1 VTTIPAEART
11 HIDDLAAFVQASPS
25 SYHAAGE
32 ARRRLVEN
40 GFTALAEAD
49 AWDLAPGGRYVVVRE
64 GSVIAF
70 VLPETVTATTPF
82 QIVGAHTDSPSFK
95 LKPKPTTV
103 GVGGWW
109 QLGWEVY
116 GGPLLNS
123 WLDRELILAGR
134 IVTLNGEEH
143 LVRTAP
149 IARIPQL
156 AIHLD
161 RGVNNDGLSL
171 DKQRQTAP
179 VWGLG
184 DAESADI
191 LALLAAGAGVDA
203 DEIGGFDIV
212 AADSQEPRVF
222 GAHEEFFAS
231 GRMDNLLSTHAAL
244 VAIQAAQPE
253 TAIAMFA
260 AFDHEEIGSS
270 TRSGA
275 AGPFHEEVLTRIL
288 AAFGAGPD
296 ERARAFAQ
304 SLHVS
309 SDVGHSVHPNY
320 PERHDGVN
328 QPVAGDGPILK
339 INASQRY
346 ATDAHGAAAWNAACR
361 RAGVPSQEFVSNN
374 TMPCGS
380 TIGPISATRLGI
392 RTVDAAHATRA
403 NALTAEHRARRQRGE
418 KHPVWDF
425 LFTYYSVKPSLM
437 ARWHPGAGVVLEDA
451 VSEPRARFRW
461 YAPGPVEGS
470 LVVDG
475 TAFDREMPAL
485 SRLIEIMLRRTAERA
500 GQFDCFGLH
509 EWAMVYRQDEHRHP
523 QPLRLGQAATDEVVE
538 SHDLRC
544 THFDAFRFYTPAAV
558 PRNRTRLTR
567 EDQPE
572 REQPGCLHAGMD
584 VYKWAIKLGPLVP
597 SELMLDAFELARD
610 IRLLDMEAAPYD
622 LSAFGVAPV
631 RIETTEGKAEYVSRQ
646 RAFAERGNS
655 LRRGILDAWRGSV
668 PGVGLSET
676 SADV

>member
-1 VTTIPAEART
+1 MTTIPTEARA

-25 SYHAAGE
+25 SYHAADE
-32 ARRRLVEN
+32 ASRRLVET
-40 GFTALAEAD
+40 GFVPLAEAD
-49 AWDLAPGGRYVVVRE
+49 AWELAPGGRYVVVRE

-70 VLPETVTATTPF
+70 ALPDTVEATTPF

-95 LKPKPTTV
+95 LKPKPTTA
-103 GVGGWW
+103 GIGGWW

-134 IVTLNGEEH
+134 IVTLDGAEH

-161 RGVNNDGLSL
+161 RGVNDGLSL

-184 DAESADI
+184 DTEAADI
-191 LALLAAGAGVDA
+191 LAVLASEAGIDA
-203 DEIGGFDIV
+203 AEIGGFDIV
-212 AADSQEPRVF
+212 AADSQAPRVF
-222 GAHEEFFAS
+222 GAHEELFAS
-231 GRMDNLLSTHAAL
+231 GRMDNLLSTHAGL
-244 VAIQAAQPE
+244 VAIQNAKPE
-253 TAIAMFA
+253 HAIAMFA

-320 PERHDGVN
+320 SERHDTVN
-328 QPVAGDGPILK
+328 QPVAGEGPILK
-339 INASQRY
+339 INANQRY

-392 RTVDAAHATRA
+392 RTVDVGAPILSMHSARE
-403 NALTAEHRARRQRGE
+403 LTA
-418 KHPVWDF
+418 
-425 LFTYYSVKPSLM
+425 
-437 ARWHPGAGVVLEDA
+437 
-451 VSEPRARFRW
+451 
-461 YAPGPVEGS
+461 
-470 LVVDG
+470 VVD
-475 TAFDREMPAL
+475 PWYL
-485 SRLIEIMLRRTAERA
+485 SRAMGEIL
-500 GQFDCFGLH
+500 
-509 EWAMVYRQDEHRHP
+509 
-523 QPLRLGQAATDEVVE
+523 
-538 SHDLRC
+538 
-544 THFDAFRFYTPAAV
+544 
-558 PRNRTRLTR
+558 N
-567 EDQPE
+567 
-572 REQPGCLHAGMD
+572 
-584 VYKWAIKLGPLVP
+584 K
-597 SELMLDAFELARD
+597 
-610 IRLLDMEAAPYD
+610 
-622 LSAFGVAPV
+622 
-631 RIETTEGKAEYVSRQ
+631 
-646 RAFAERGNS
+646 
-655 LRRGILDAWRGSV
+655 
-668 PGVGLSET
+668 
-676 SADV
+676 